1 MNLNFKF
8 LKEDFSSSLVVFL
21 VALPLCLGVGQASTD
36 VEGINGIPISGLL
49 AGIVGGVLV
58 GLISRSRIGVSGPA
72 AGLITIII
80 AALLTLKSYEGF
92 LVAIIFAGILQVIA
106 GYLKLG
112 VLANYFP
119 SSVIKGMLAAIGIT
133 LILKEIPHAV
143 GYDKDFFGDESFF
156 QMDGENTF
164 SELFQALGALHPGA
178 VILSLFSILVLILF
192 DKPFLKKIKLF
203 KILPGA
209 LFVVLIGIGLNLV
222 FPLLN
227 PQLEITGKHLVQIPV
242 ATSFESFTSM
252 LYFPDFSFL
261 SNPQV
266 YIIGATIALVASL
279 ETLLS
284 VEATD
289 KLDPEK
295 YHTPKN
301 LELKAQGIGNIA
313 SGLIGGLP
321 ITQVIVR
328 SSANV
333 NSGAKTKLSTIIH
346 GLWLAVAIL
355 IIPSVLN
362 LIPLSALAAI
372 LILVG
377 YKLAKIELFKSQ
389 WNLGFEQFIPF
400 ISTILGVL
408 FTDLLKG
415 IAIGMVI
422 SVFYILRK
430 NYRNN
435 YQMKETKADDG
446 NEMEIILSEEVSF
459 LNKGSILET
468 LTSVPEGTNLTID
481 GSKCREIDF
490 DVLEVI
496 QEFKDFGAPERKIKL
511 KTINIP
517 QVAISGGH

>member
-1 MNLNFKF
+1 MHFKY

-49 AGIVGGVLV
+49 AGVIGGILV
-58 GLISRSRIGVSGPA
+58 GLLSGSRIGVSGPA

-80 AALLTLKSYEGF
+80 TALITLKSFEGF
-92 LVAIIFAGILQVIA
+92 LVAIIFAGLLQIIA

-164 SELFQALGALHPGA
+164 SELIKALGALHPGA
-178 VILSLFSILVLILF
+178 ITLSILSIGILLLF
-192 DKPFLKKIKLF
+192 DKPYLKKIKLF

-209 LFVVLIGIGLNLV
+209 LFVVAAGIGLNMI
-222 FPLLN
+222 FPLINSTL
-227 PQLEITGKHLVQIPV
+227 QISGKHLVQIPI
-242 ATSFESFTSM
+242 ASSFEAFKSM

-261 SNPQV
+261 ANPQI
-266 YIIGATIALVASL
+266 YIIGGTIALVASL

-295 YHTPKN
+295 HHTPKN
-301 LELKAQGIGNIA
+301 QELKAQGVGNIV
-313 SGLIGGLP
+313 SGFLGGLP

-333 NSGAKTKLSTIIH
+333 NAGGKTKLSTIIH
-346 GLWLAVAIL
+346 GVWLAVAIL
-355 IIPSVLN
+355 IIPGILN

-389 WNLGFEQFIPF
+389 WRLGYEQFIPF

-435 YQMKETKADDG
+435 YQLKETSAENNG
-446 NEMEIILSEEVSF
+446 SIQIVLSEEVTF

-468 LTSVPEGTNLTID
+468 LTAIPNGSKVTID
-481 GSKCREIDF
+481 GSKSREIDF

-496 QEFKDFGAPERKIKL
+496 QEFKQYTAPERNIKL
-511 KTINIP
+511 ITINIP
-517 QVAISGGH
+517 QVALTGGH

>member
-1 MNLNFKF
+1 MHFKF

-49 AGIVGGVLV
+49 AGVIGGILV
-58 GLISRSRIGVSGPA
+58 GFLSGSRIGVSGPA

-80 AALLTLKSYEGF
+80 TALITLKSYEGF
-92 LVAIIFAGILQVIA
+92 LVAIIFAGVLQIIA

-164 SELFQALGALHPGA
+164 SELFKALGSLHPGA
-178 VILSLFSILVLILF
+178 ISMSILSIGILILF
-192 DKPFLKKIKLF
+192 DKPFIKKIKLF

-209 LFVVLIGIGLNLV
+209 LFVVALGIGLNLI
-222 FPLLN
+222 FPLIN
-227 PQLEITGKHLVQIPV
+227 PEMEIAGKHLVQIPISS
-242 ATSFESFTSM
+242 SFQEFKSM

-261 SNPQV
+261 TNPQV

-284 VEATD
+284 LEATD

-295 YHTPKN
+295 QHTPKN
-301 LELKAQGIGNIA
+301 QELKAQGIGNIA
-313 SGLIGGLP
+313 SGFLGGLP

-333 NSGAKTKLSTIIH
+333 NAGAKTKFSTIIH

-355 IIPSVLN
+355 IIPGVLN

-377 YKLAKIELFKSQ
+377 YKLAKVELFKSQ
-389 WNLGFEQFIPF
+389 WKLGYEQFIPF

-422 SVFYILRK
+422 SIFYILRK

-435 YQMKETKADDG
+435 YQLQKPNNDKNNTVQ
-446 NEMEIILSEEVSF
+446 IVLSEEVSF
-459 LNKGSILET
+459 LNKGSIFET
-468 LTSVPEGTNLTID
+468 LTNIPNGSQVTID
-481 GSKCREIDF
+481 GSKSREIDF

-496 QEFKDFGAPERKIKL
+496 QEFKQYTAPERNIEL
-511 KTINIP
+511 ITINIP
-517 QVAISGGH
+517 QVNLTGGH

>member
-1 MNLNFKF
+1 MHFKF

-49 AGIVGGVLV
+49 AGVIGGILV
-58 GLISRSRIGVSGPA
+58 GFLSGSRIGVSGPA

-80 AALLTLKSYEGF
+80 TALITLKSYEGF
-92 LVAIIFAGILQVIA
+92 LVAIIFAGILQIIA
-106 GYLKLG
+106 GFFKLG
-112 VLANYFP
+112 ILANYFP

-164 SELFQALGALHPGA
+164 SELLRALDALHAGA
-178 VILSLFSILVLILF
+178 IVLCILSMVILIVF
-192 DKPFLKKIKLF
+192 DRPVVKKIKLF

-209 LFVVLIGIGLNLV
+209 LFVVAIGIGLNLI
-222 FPLLN
+222 FPLIN
-227 PQLEITGKHLVQIPV
+227 PEMEITGKHLVQIPV
-242 ATSFESFTSM
+242 ATTFEEFKSM
-252 LYFPDFSFL
+252 FYFPDFSFL
-261 SNPQV
+261 SNPQI
-266 YIIGATIALVASL
+266 YIVGATIALVASL

-295 YHTPKN
+295 HHTPKN
-301 LELKAQGIGNIA
+301 QELKAQGVGNIV
-313 SGLIGGLP
+313 SGLLGGLP

-333 NSGAKTKLSTIIH
+333 NAGAKTKLSSVIH
-346 GLWLAVAIL
+346 GLWLALAIL
-355 IIPSVLN
+355 VIPGVLN
-362 LIPLSALAAI
+362 LIPLSVLAAI

-377 YKLAKIELFKSQ
+377 YKLAKIELFRSQ
-389 WNLGFEQFIPF
+389 WKLGYEQFVPF
-400 ISTILGVL
+400 MSTIVGVL

-422 SVFYILRK
+422 SIFYILRK

-435 YQMKETKADDG
+435 YQLQQPT
-446 NEMEIILSEEVSF
+446 NEDKSSIQIVLSEEVSF

-468 LTSVPEGTNLTID
+468 LTAIPNGSHVTID
-481 GSKCREIDF
+481 GSKSREIDF

-496 QEFKDFGAPERKIKL
+496 QEFKQFTAPERNINL
-511 KTINIP
+511 ITINIP
-517 QVAISGGH
+517 QVTLTGGH